1 MKRNLK
7 FRAWD
12 NKINCWIMG
21 TNKLPFSIIG
31 EVTLFD
37 VLRQYSLEN
46 LNAVEV
52 TQFTGIVD
60 MNKQEIY
67 ANDLLQDEKGD
78 LFRVYDTIGGFVVKS
93 SIWQKNLGDLVGTD
107 ILIVQPLSDAQTI
120 SYIEQSCKIV
130 GNIYENL
137 NN

>member
-21 TNKLPFSIIG
+21 TDKLPFSIIG

-78 LFRVYDTIGGFVVKS
+78 FFRVYDTIGGFVVKS
-93 SIWQKNLGDLVGTD
+93 SIWQKNLGDLIESD
-107 ILIVQPLSDAQTI
+107 ILIVKPLSDAQTI

-130 GNIYENL
+130 GNIYEHL
-137 NN
+137 NQ

>member
-12 NKINCWIMG
+12 NKLNCWIMN

-37 VLRQYSLEN
+37 ILRQYSLEN

-93 SIWQKNLGDLVGTD
+93 SIWDKNLGDLIGSD
-107 ILIVQPLSDAQTI
+107 MLILQPLSDAQNI

-130 GNIYENL
+130 GNIYEHL
-137 NN
+137 NQ